1 MSEDASNNQ
10 QPSSDGRTPS
20 RGSARSRAGCL
31 TCRARKL
38 KCRGYSGASG
48 TCTSCARLG
57 IDCVPSNGT
66 SLSQGER
73 EKLLQEAARDGSNIT
88 QAGLARLRT
97 AASCRPCKV
106 RRRKCSGDRP
116 ACSQCKQRNQDCVY
130 EERRA
135 IASSQDLQHAGADG
149 DSCVDTTS
157 ITESEDALRSF
168 NGGDTEIIHSL
179 VAMYFQEISPLRC
192 W

>member
-1 MSEDASNNQ
+1 MAEEASNSQ

-20 RGSARSRAGCL
+20 RGGARSRAGCL

-73 EKLLQEAARDGSNIT
+73 EKLLQDAARDGSNIT

-116 ACSQCKQRNQDCVY
+116 TCSQCKQRNQDCVY

-135 IASSQDLQHAGADG
+135 AVSQEGQHTAADG
-149 DSCVDTTS
+149 DSCVDSTG
-157 ITESEDALRSF
+157 IAESENALRSF
-168 NGGDTEIIHSL
+168 NGDMEFVHGL
-179 VAMYFQEISPLRC
+179 VARYFQEISPLRC